1 MLFKTFVLFGAG
13 EYLVMLALQEQ
24 HNDFT
29 KCLIYGKNKK
39 QHIGLEQNEGE

>member
-29 KCLIYGKNKK
+29 KMFNLWQKQK